1 VSSTGKSAISRPSER
16 LPFLL
21 VRFLWASCQSS
32 AVLYADNENE
42 QLVFRLSKIKSTE
55 LKVLDMP
62 DMNRS
67 DKVLAIEGLTK
78 KFGSFKAVDDI
89 SLTVDRGEIF
99 GFLGPNG
106 AGKTTTI
113 KMIAGL
119 LKPDA
124 GTIHINSND
133 LAKDTK
139 SCKQDTGYIPDRPYL
154 FEKLTGYEFLQF
166 IASLYN
172 LDQGLF
178 TKNTEYFLRLFDL
191 LDWQHHLIES
201 YSHGMRQKLIV
212 SSVFMLD
219 PPLIVVDEPMVGLD
233 PKSARIV
240 KELFK
245 KHAASGNSIFLS
257 THSLEIAEELCDRIG
272 IILNGSLRAVGN
284 LSDLQAEAKTAHS
297 DLEEIF
303 LELTGAYELQE
314 IIAALRSG

>member
-1 VSSTGKSAISRPSER
+1 MKRINHDEAIVEEEKSLSEINRP
-16 LPFLL
+16 
-21 VRFLWASCQSS
+21 
-32 AVLYADNENE
+32 DH
-42 QLVFRLSKIKSTE
+42 
-55 LKVLDMP
+55 
-62 DMNRS
+62 
-67 DKVLAIEGLTK
+67 VLAIEHLTK
-78 KFGSFKAVDDI
+78 KFGNFNAVDDI
-89 SLTVDRGEIF
+89 SLTVSRGEIF

-119 LKPDA
+119 LRPDA
-124 GTIHINSND
+124 GQISIRNRS
-133 LAKDTK
+133 LAEKPGN
-139 SCKQDTGYIPDRPYL
+139 CKQDTGYIPDRPYL

-172 LDQGLF
+172 LAPDTF
-178 TKNTEYFLRLFDL
+178 AKNTAHYLKLFDL
-191 LDWQHHLIES
+191 LEWQHRLIES
-201 YSHGMRQKLIV
+201 YSHGMRQKLIIA
-212 SSVFMLD
+212 SVFMLE

-245 KHAASGNSIFLS
+245 SHAAGGTSIFLS

-272 IILNGSLRAVGN
+272 IILNGRLRAVGN
-284 LSDLQAEAKTAHS
+284 LKDLQLEAKTEHS

-314 IIAALRSG
+314 IIAALRSS